1 MATRQ
6 RIYHIWNISK
16 WCMKP
21 FIIGCS
27 NRTNDRKDK
36 PKFEGS
42 FHQLPEDPH
51 VRRLLIK
58 RINRQDHE
66 WQKFLARDKP
76 LMERSLEFGLIIPVV
91 GAIWATDNNT
101 VHHTAVGIKQGGL
114 GSTEYITIRLAS
126 VVWTG
131 EWMNGGGFVWVWN
144 DVTRPKTAGIS
155 RRRNE
160 DFSNES
166 NTKIC

>member
-1 MATRQ
+1 MVISQ

-16 WCMKP
+16 WSMKLFLSVAQIAP
-21 FIIGCS
+21 TTGRISPSSRDRSISCRKIHMSAGCWSNVSIGKTMS
-27 NRTNDRKDK
+27 GR
-36 PKFEGS
+36 S
-42 FHQLPEDPH
+42 F
-51 VRRLLIK
+51 LLGI
-58 RINRQDHE
+58 
-66 WQKFLARDKP
+66 KP

-114 GSTEYITIRLAS
+114 GSTENITIRLAS

-144 DVTRPKTAGIS
+144 DVTRQKTAGIS